1 MSYAKPV
8 RFPKGINNQPSFSP
22 LGDFPVPSPLAAH
35 IYTNDFDDYTAA
47 NWTVTSTTGT
57 TALQAGNGG
66 QVIQTTAA
74 TLNDIQAN
82 VKTPAAFAVTA
93 GQGVWFMWRG
103 QLANASD
110 CTLQV
115 GLQAGGTFLAPTDGI
130 YFTKA
135 AAATAVNLVI
145 RASSVST
152 TVAIPTFAFAN
163 TTNAVLAFYYDGK
176 QVTAWAATSPSTG
189 VPVTNP
195 GTANSLSV
203 YTATAGTQTLTNLPL
218 VNLGIGFGLSAGSA
232 NVRTMTTDY
241 ILAANEIIR

>member
-1 MSYAKPV
+1 MAYTKPV
-8 RFPKGINNQPSFSP
+8 RFTKGVSNQPSFSP
-22 LGDFPVPSPLAAH
+22 LGDFPIPSPLAAH
-35 IYTNDFDDYTAA
+35 IYINDFDDYNAGD
-47 NWTVTSTTGT
+47 WTVTTTTGT
-57 TALQAGNGG
+57 TARLAFNGG
-66 QVIQTTAA
+66 AVIQTTAA
-74 TLNDIQAN
+74 TLNDIQSN
-82 VKTPAAFAVTA
+82 VKNPASFTPVV

-135 AAATAVNLVI
+135 AAATSVNLVI

-152 TVAIPTFAFAN
+152 TVPIPTFAFAN
-163 TTNAVLAFYYDGK
+163 ATNAMLAFYYDGR
-176 QVTAWAATSPSTG
+176 QVTAWASNSPSTG

-195 GTANSLSV
+195 GTTNSPSV

-232 NVRTMTTDY
+232 NARTMTTDY
-241 ILAANEIIR
+241 ILAANEIVR